1 MRGFAAE
8 LSGARLWMKVATA
21 IFVCV
26 LEKYSKTCSKSNTM
40 YGLQHKMKTV
50 GNSIS
55 EYLVYSDVQSESPGI
70 SNIYTYLK

>member
-1 MRGFAAE
+1 MMGLAAE
-8 LSGARLWMKVATA
+8 FSGARLWMKVATA

-50 GNSIS
+50 GNA
-55 EYLVYSDVQSESPGI
+55 V
-70 SNIYTYLK
+70 N